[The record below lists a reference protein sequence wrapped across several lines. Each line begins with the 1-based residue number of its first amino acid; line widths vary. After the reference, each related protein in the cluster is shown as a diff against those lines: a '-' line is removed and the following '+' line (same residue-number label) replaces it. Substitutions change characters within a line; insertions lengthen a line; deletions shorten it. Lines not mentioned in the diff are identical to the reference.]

1 MSSLAGHDEL
11 GHTAHWLCML
21 RGMTATQP
29 CQLPREQQVRL
40 KTRKIRSGRL
50 PEFSYGTV
58 YVQLEDGSHCA
69 RANISCI
76 RVSLCPF
83 RAIKN
88 PKENAFL
95 ALKTRKI
102 FWPAGAQLSVLR
114 RQKQGFLPVAVHK
127 IASLYCE
134 RPLPFTIVF
143 LSRPRAP
150 KRCAG
155 ARHSRQRQE
164 CTSGRECAPQ
174 VAVVHIVV

>member
-1 MSSLAGHDEL
+1 
-11 GHTAHWLCML
+11 ML

-29 CQLPREQQVRL
+29 CQLPLEQQVRL

-114 RQKQGFLPVAVHK
+114 RQKQGFLPVHK
-127 IASLYCE
+127 IASLYSE
-134 RPLPFTIVF
+134 RPHVRIPSLKGE
-143 LSRPRAP
+143 L
-150 KRCAG
+150 
-155 ARHSRQRQE
+155 
-164 CTSGRECAPQ
+164 
-174 VAVVHIVV
+174 

>member
-1 MSSLAGHDEL
+1 MAFIISPRRLLVRRKQSAGQVLCVSSLAGHDEL

-114 RQKQGFLPVAVHK
+114 RQKQGFLPVHK

-134 RPLPFTIVF
+134 RPLRVSSPNVYRVRGYF
-143 LSRPRAP
+143 RAL
-150 KRCAG
+150 
-155 ARHSRQRQE
+155 
-164 CTSGRECAPQ
+164 
-174 VAVVHIVV
+174 